1 MGSLINPF
9 EKNVQKI
16 TESAEILTKNAN
28 FFDFSQENLPLSTPP
43 SSFKTHLHDYQKQ
56 ALSWMLLR
64 EGVGQIKQENVR
76 ILHPLWEQYNIHD
89 NHIYFNPFS
98 G

>member
-43 SSFKTHLHDYQKQ
+43 SSFKTHLHDY
-56 ALSWMLLR
+56 
-64 EGVGQIKQENVR
+64 
-76 ILHPLWEQYNIHD
+76 
-89 NHIYFNPFS
+89 
-98 G
+98 